1 MLISTLWSS
10 KIFHFFLGKTQNP
23 IDKKGFFFLI
33 FSNFKFPRFNLPV
46 FGFGVFPPLIHTHV
60 ALLFSLL
67 TLFSSSLIPVTF
79 YLHIWKINKEAGLS
93 WPHKDPN
100 SPLQLPSAHTL
111 CVLSNSWLTSK
122 TLKIRVRFK
131 MWICLSSL
139 LSKRKMRRRKENW
152 RSDWFYLLLKL
163 SLHLTPCL
171 FAFCYLLYVHLRLLD
186 YNFKIHF
193 WLKHW

>member
-10 KIFHFFLGKTQNP
+10 KVFHFFLGKTQNP
-23 IDKKGFFFLI
+23 IDKKVFFLI

-46 FGFGVFPPLIHTHV
+46 FGFGMFPPLIHTHV
-60 ALLFSLL
+60 AFLFSLL

-100 SPLQLPSAHTL
+100 SPLKLPSAHTL

-122 TLKIRVRFK
+122 TLKIRVRLK

-152 RSDWFYLLLKL
+152 RSDWLI
-163 SLHLTPCL
+163 L
-171 FAFCYLLYVHLRLLD
+171 FAFKAFFTFDSLFICILL
-186 YNFKIHF
+186 FIICTP
-193 WLKHW
+193 